1 MNNDRQVAFRLPSSL
16 VDKIDAQ
23 VEDWS
28 ANQPGMRVTRADVVR
43 ALLVRGLAE
52 NEDSVSLPV
61 TEPEV
66 PTRVKK
72 EKPVRPRKAKPTPTP
87 GKNHSTGLTLVS
99 NSWD

>member
-16 VDKIDAQ
+16 VEKIDAQ

-28 ANQPGMRVTRADVVR
+28 ANQPGLRVTRADVVR

-52 NEDSVSLPV
+52 NADDLPV
-61 TEPEV
+61 QETKPLAPQV
-66 PTRVKK
+66 AKK
-72 EKPVRPRKAKPTPTP
+72 ESPPRPATRKPVPSQKVTHT
-87 GKNHSTGLTLVS
+87 TGLTLVS